1 MRDLE
6 ISAVDK
12 MTIVALDESG
22 AEYRVRVDEATLSR
36 LKRSATSASESRV
49 SPREIQTLLRS
60 GLSNTEVGHMTGATQ
75 EQVEKYA
82 GPILAERDYVVTT
95 AQTLPAF
102 AHVDTSSD
110 DSLFGQIIAERL
122 EIVDARDRA
131 WTAWKDA
138 DGRWILKLT
147 FTVSTVERDARW
159 NFDAKRAHVLPVNDE
174 AIKLSSPG
182 TFENTFS
189 PTLRAVPDQTSIEA
203 LNTSASEVPIP
214 EVTDGSTT
222 TSLFVEEAAAIVTN
236 IDPENVL
243 EALRKRRNSSDD
255 APAWL
260 REDVSAR
267 TAPVEELFQDSLD
280 FNIEDTDEN
289 ERLSSAPVFPLSS
302 TGGHKRN
309 RPQMPKWN
317 DIVSE
322 TKSDDDLI

>member
-1 MRDLE
+1 MPDLE

-22 AEYRVRVDEATLSR
+22 TEYRVTVDEATLAR
-36 LKRSATSASESRV
+36 LKRSATSGSEARV

-60 GLSNTEVGHMTGATQ
+60 GLSNAEVGHMTGATQ
-75 EQVEKYA
+75 DQVEKYA
-82 GPILAERDYVVTT
+82 GPILAEREYVVTT

-102 AHVDTSSD
+102 AHVETSSD
-110 DSLFGQIIAERL
+110 ESLFGEIITERL
-122 EIVDARDRA
+122 DSVDARERA
-131 WTAWKDA
+131 WTAWKDD

-147 FTVSTVERDARW
+147 FTVSGVERDARW
-159 NFDAKRAHVLPVNDE
+159 NFDAKRAHALPVNDE
-174 AIKLSSPG
+174 ANKLSTPG
-182 TFENTFS
+182 TFENSFA
-189 PTLRAVPDQTSIEA
+189 PTLRAVPEQASVDALRTTTSEIP
-203 LNTSASEVPIP
+203 VP

-222 TSLFVEEAAAIVTN
+222 TSVFVEETEAVITS

-243 EALRKRRNSSDD
+243 EALRKRRNSSED

-280 FNIEDTDEN
+280 INIDDTDEN
-289 ERLSSAPVFPLSS
+289 EQLSSAPVFPLSS